1 LYVPRGCAVFYVP
14 KKNQHLIRSSLPT
27 SHGFK
32 PIPRNG
38 EKEIFNPLLN
48 ASNAKSDF
56 EILFEFVATSD
67 VGPYLC
73 IPEVLRFR
81 REVCGGEEKIMTYCQ
96 NVSNEAART
105 GAEVLGT
112 EVMQNRE
119 ETLTKCFMVNVRLP
133 LTIGS
138 NTGDIPDEDTFT
150 VAVWMTARIAEEHDM
165 YSPVFVHAGKF
176 WTRWSGQIYLE
187 LDDYLKGAEV
197 LKEMCGRVRNGEY
210 LNVGKRT

>member
-1 LYVPRGCAVFYVP
+1 
-14 KKNQHLIRSSLPT
+14 
-27 SHGFK
+27 
-32 PIPRNG
+32 
-38 EKEIFNPLLN
+38 LN

-73 IPEVLRFR
+73 IPEALRFR

-187 LDDYLKGAEV
+187 LDDCLKGAGV